1 MNRDTS
7 FSGGAMKTVSEKTA
21 PVGQHCAEAQEKCE
35 RRCLEFFEGESV
47 GKSRIT
53 MRIDN
58 DVLALFKAKADKT
71 GGSYQTMMN
80 SALKQFA
87 QGLTLS
93 EMIRQSIQETLES
106 YLLQNRGKRNKD
118 SV

>member
-1 MNRDTS
+1 MKPISDKASQGDDSVEIHHGCDTPLQ
-7 FSGGAMKTVSEKTA
+7 GIESEA
-21 PVGQHCAEAQEKCE
+21 
-35 RRCLEFFEGESV
+35 V

-58 DVLALFKAKADKT
+58 DVLAAFKAKADKT

-93 EMIRQSIQETLES
+93 EMIRQAIHETLES
-106 YLLQNRGKRNKD
+106 CVLHSRCKRSKD
-118 SV
+118 RA

>member
-1 MNRDTS
+1 
-7 FSGGAMKTVSEKTA
+7 MKTVSDKTPDAGKHCAKTA
-21 PVGQHCAEAQEKCE
+21 LEPEKCPLQ
-35 RRCLEFFEGESV
+35 CLEGESV

-58 DVLALFKAKADKT
+58 DVLAAFKATADKT

-87 QGLTLS
+87 QGLTLA
-93 EMIRQSIQETLES
+93 EIIRQAIHETLES
-106 YLLQNRGKRNKD
+106 YVLQHKQKSGSD
-118 SV
+118 PA

>member
-1 MNRDTS
+1 MKPVSDKAPQVDHTAGIQQGCDT
-7 FSGGAMKTVSEKTA
+7 TL
-21 PVGQHCAEAQEKCE
+21 QE
-35 RRCLEFFEGESV
+35 LEGEAV

-58 DVLALFKAKADKT
+58 DVLAAFKAKADKT

-93 EMIRQSIQETLES
+93 EMIRQAIHETLES
-106 YLLQNRGKRNKD
+106 CVLHSRCKRSKD
-118 SV
+118 RV

>member
-1 MNRDTS
+1 
-7 FSGGAMKTVSEKTA
+7 MKTVSDKTFYTGKHSSQRPA
-21 PVGQHCAEAQEKCE
+21 NPDKY
-35 RRCLEFFEGESV
+35 LIEGESV

-58 DVLALFKAKADKT
+58 DVLAVFKAKADKT

-87 QGLTLS
+87 EGMTLS
-93 EMIRQSIQETLES
+93 EIIRQAIHETLEP
-106 YLLQNRGKRNKD
+106 YILQHKSNSGND
-118 SV
+118 PV